1 MSKIA
6 SNAKHGGTVSAQ
18 RRWLI
23 IAGVVLSIIALTVG
37 AWWWLDSHAENYEPA
52 PGIRVEDSIPGVPQ
66 NLKIGVVV
74 SYTENP
80 AEGSGWDGNGEAITV
95 AKWRLAQ
102 SGTVV
107 DTLVVS
113 DKGSNEGAVA
123 AVQELVEAKVSAIVA
138 LTRGPHTG
146 ALATAA
152 SKAGLPIVLPYENTP
167 QTPVKHAWYGIE
179 PLSAWGQRLGER
191 TKALGCAPLVSVGR
205 APDGLNVDGSAT
217 GKDIAKGINDFLGDS
232 AHGCVVVDGP
242 GTHVASQVRLLRAKG
257 IRVPVIVGS
266 GGANSEFMSTIT
278 QTNPNE
284 GMIYSLGTPTV
295 AHGAAWVG
303 FDQARSLAASD
314 DSVVSLRGEN
324 PFAERAQLS
333 DAVSYEAFMALVRA
347 SAQASSSDPN
357 KVGEA
362 LARLRVPASQT
373 VDGVERDFTSSSY
386 QHSEL
391 VQLVPLESTWQWAAS
406 K

>member
-1 MSKIA
+1 M
-6 SNAKHGGTVSAQ
+6 
-18 RRWLI
+18 
-23 IAGVVLSIIALTVG
+23 
-37 AWWWLDSHAENYEPA
+37 
-52 PGIRVEDSIPGVPQ
+52 
-66 NLKIGVVV
+66 
-74 SYTENP
+74 
-80 AEGSGWDGNGEAITV
+80 
-95 AKWRLAQ
+95 
-102 SGTVV
+102 
-107 DTLVVS
+107 
-113 DKGSNEGAVA
+113 
-123 AVQELVEAKVSAIVA
+123 
-138 LTRGPHTG
+138 
-146 ALATAA
+146 
-152 SKAGLPIVLPYENTP
+152 
-167 QTPVKHAWYGIE
+167 
-179 PLSAWGQRLGER
+179 
-191 TKALGCAPLVSVGR
+191 SVGR

-217 GKDIAKGINDFLGDS
+217 GKDIATGINDFLGDS

-314 DSVVSLRGEN
+314 DNVVSLRGEN

-357 KVGEA
+357 KVGES